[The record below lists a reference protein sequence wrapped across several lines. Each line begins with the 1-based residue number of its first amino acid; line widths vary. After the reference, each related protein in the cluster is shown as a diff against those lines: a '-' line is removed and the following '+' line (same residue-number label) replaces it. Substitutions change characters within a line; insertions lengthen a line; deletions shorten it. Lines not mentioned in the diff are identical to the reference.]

1 MVTVMAIRRFCF
13 DCEAA
18 QTSNQYFID
27 KIMAEEKERP
37 CPGAP
42 KSANPRAETVERYE
56 AAVSEWKRGLDSRVQ
71 ERVRAT
77 AKDPL
82 LAKILCASAVCDG
95 ELVNWSAMHG
105 LTVEQ
110 MLTEFFCFVSENCD
124 EQTVF
129 SGFCITIYD
138 LPLLLTGAR
147 IHGVDIPAF
156 FPTYRRHWWGN
167 VVDIQHII
175 PSSKPFLSFNDAA
188 HYHGLSGKTT
198 MWKRT
203 PMTGGRVQDAL
214 EAGEHDLIL
223 EYCDSDVINE
233 WGLLS
238 MCAPEDGS
246 GAETTSDQIRTVMR
260 SGLSDEQKI
269 MTINNII
276 GE

>member
-1 MVTVMAIRRFCF
+1 MAISRFCF

-27 KIMAEEKERP
+27 KIMAEEEARP

-56 AAVSEWKRGLDSRVQ
+56 AAVSEWEIGLESRVRK
-71 ERVRAT
+71 RVRAT
-77 AKDPL
+77 AKDQL
-82 LAKILCASAVCDG
+82 LAEILCASAVCDG

-105 LTVEQ
+105 LTAAQ
-110 MLTEFFCFVSENCD
+110 MLQEFFCFIGEYCD

-129 SGFCITIYD
+129 SGFCITVYD

-147 IHGVDIPAF
+147 NHGIDVPSF

-167 VVDIQHII
+167 VIDIQHII
-175 PSSKPFLSFNDAA
+175 PSRKPFLSFDDAA
-188 HYHGLSGKTT
+188 HHHGMSGKTT
-198 MWKRT
+198 MWNGQ
-203 PMTGGRVQDAL
+203 PMTGARVQDAL
-214 EAGEHDLIL
+214 EAGEYDLIL
-223 EYCDSDVINE
+223 EYCDSDAINE

-238 MCAPEDGS
+238 MCAPEYGS
-246 GAETTSDQIRTVMR
+246 GAETTSDQIRAVLR
-260 SGLSDEQKI
+260 SGLSDQQKV